1 MIHVYGT
8 GTNEHT
14 RGIVLLDQANSLIRM
29 YATSPESGDIIY
41 EKTLPLANAENAV
54 DFAPGLGTVFIDDGG
69 SDLNNAT
76 STKQNLNASTGL
88 VVLATNKAETQT
100 TGSGTCR

>member
-1 MIHVYGT
+1 M
-8 GTNEHT
+8 
-14 RGIVLLDQANSLIRM
+14 LLDQANSLIRM

-100 TGSGTCR
+100 YWQRYLPLTPLTGRRRCSRAPR